1 MRAVASTPPPRVE
14 AAPLRE
20 ALRSVMAALR
30 SFPDR
35 GMIIGGIA
43 VIAHGVDRATRGV
56 DATIA
61 TVRDVLQLFT
71 EIERFGLYPR
81 IEDAVAFA
89 RARQTL
95 PLRHRPTGVDV
106 ELSLAW
112 RPFELDALAAAQDM
126 LLGSVEATVVRAE
139 DLVIYKAMTWRPQ
152 DRNDVERLVALHGRT
167 MNLERVRRIVAESA
181 GTLEDAGRVR
191 DFEQVLERAL
201 GPLQ

>member
-1 MRAVASTPPPRVE
+1 
-14 AAPLRE
+14 
-20 ALRSVMAALR
+20 MAALR

-43 VIAHGVDRATRGV
+43 AIAHGVARTTHGV

-61 TVRDVLQLFT
+61 TVRDVAHLFL
-71 EIERFGLYPR
+71 EIERFGIYPR

-89 RARQTL
+89 RARQAL

-106 ELSLAW
+106 DLSLAW
-112 RPFELDALAAAQDM
+112 RPFELDALATAEDV

-139 DLVIYKAMTWRPQ
+139 DLVIYKAMAWRSQ
-152 DRNDVERLVALHGRT
+152 DRNDVERLVALHGRA
-167 MNLERVRRIVAESA
+167 MDIERIRRVVAESA

-191 DFEQVLERAL
+191 DFEHVLERAL
-201 GPLQ
+201 GPLH